1 MKKKI
6 ERKIWTGK
14 EINKILQLKK
24 IGQNINEKKIY
35 ILILSIF
42 TVFSQ
47 FFSLTNNEKIKRN
60 IQIAQKEI
68 KKKLQ

>member
-47 FFSLTNNEKIKRN
+47 FFSLTNNEKIRKKS
-60 IQIAQKEI
+60 KE
-68 KKKLQ
+68 KSK